1 MKCMNEIMILDPEE
15 LAAVTEITD
24 LYRLVAERVLGE
36 VTEDT
41 SYDCRKLTV
50 SESVYNSIKG
60 KYKCHMKFAVEWMG
74 FGPRI
79 DYSLCGNAVVA
90 EEGFC

>member
-1 MKCMNEIMILDPEE
+1 MNEIMILQPEE
-15 LAAVTEITD
+15 LATVTEITD
-24 LYRLVAERVLGE
+24 LYQLVAEKVLGE
-36 VTEDT
+36 VTEET
-41 SYDCRKLTV
+41 SIDCRKLKV
-50 SESVYNSIKG
+50 SESIYGSIKE
-60 KYKCHMKFAVEWMG
+60 KYKSQMKFAVEWMG